1 MKVFILFL
9 FSLLSFG
16 ATMAQSRAAIDSLD
30 RKYQACTSR
39 KGNLYGCVLT
49 YYKSMDS
56 LLNTSYHQLYTKL
69 DSTHKR
75 GLEQEQQSWEEKKTA
90 YFELLDARVGKVE
103 KKTLNGLDDRMISTD
118 NKAAYLRNR
127 VLQLSHLAAN

>member
-1 MKVFILFL
+1 MKAFIIFL
-9 FSLLSFG
+9 FSLLGYG
-16 ATMAQSRAAIDSLD
+16 AAMAQSRAALDSLD
-30 RKYQACTSR
+30 KSYQACTAK

-56 LLNTSYHQLYTKL
+56 LLHRSYSEAYTKL
-69 DSTHKR
+69 DSTRKH
-75 GLEQEQQSWEEKKTA
+75 GLEVDQKAWEDKRVA
-90 YFELLDARVGKVE
+90 YFELLDSRVGKME

-127 VLQLSHLAAN
+127 VLQLSRITSN